1 MSDPDGVQTRTDFA
15 RELTRIR
22 ERAALTVRQVAARA
36 GADGA
41 HSTIGDW
48 FAGRGLPSLSSQDLL
63 VRVLSVCG
71 EVEVAPWLSAW
82 HRARR
87 RPAVRATGAEPYRGL
102 ASYQPEDA
110 AWFFGR
116 ERLTA
121 QLVDR
126 VLALHAQ
133 GGGILMVVGA
143 SGAGKS
149 SLLRAGVVPALP
161 DVVLT
166 TPAAQPLSELVTLLD
181 TASTMVI
188 DQFEELLTGGVPE
201 PARREVIAALAA
213 SNTVVV
219 LGLRADFYGPA
230 LRYAELLAAVQA
242 GQFTVGPMLA
252 AEVRAAIVE
261 PARKAGVE
269 IEDELVELLLD
280 ERSHLQDGVLPLLS
294 HALYAT
300 WRQADGG
307 PLTCAGYR
315 AIGGIRGAVA
325 ETAADVY
332 RTLDERQQR
341 LARRLFLRLIH
352 IGVDT
357 VDTRRQ
363 VAWPDLMAEFSD
375 DAVDLEDIL
384 DRFVAARLITADT
397 ETLRISHDALLG
409 AWPTLR
415 AWLDTDRAT
424 LVVGQQLAVA
434 AAAWRRENADPALL
448 YRGTR
453 LAAARAWTA
462 EHPEELSDVV
472 REFLDAST
480 RHSRRRVRQARQLI
494 GALTVLALVTMALAV
509 FGLDQRATANAA
521 RRAALDQRN
530 QAVSRLVAGRAD
542 RLRSRDPSLAMQ
554 LSLAA
559 YRISPTVEA
568 RSSLLDASAGPAV
581 TRLGGFTNAVQ
592 AVAVSA
598 DHTLLAVGGADGTVR
613 LWRLTTPDPLG
624 PPLAGDGLTI
634 FAVAI
639 SPDGH
644 LLAAGGADK
653 QVRLWNITDPARPVP
668 VGSPLTGPAST
679 VYSLAFSPDGQ
690 VLAAGSADHAIWRW
704 DMAQQQP
711 LPTLTGPTD
720 AVQSVAFS
728 PDGHILAAGSA
739 DALVHLWR
747 VTGPT
752 DVTPVGAPLA
762 GHTLKVYSV
771 AFSPGSTILASGSAD
786 DTVRLWDLSD
796 PAHPTA
802 RGTPLTGA
810 TSWINAVTFS
820 PDGTT
825 IAAGTSDKNVI
836 MWNVATGDRTATL
849 PHPAPVTAL
858 AFGADGHTLA
868 TGGID
873 AMVRLWS
880 LPGPVLTGPSDNV
893 FSMSFTADSGE
904 LAVASRDRTV
914 RLWNVH
920 DRHRPAA
927 LGPALTSPSG
937 HPAFSGT
944 AVIRPDGRLLAVGT
958 RTGEVQLWNVS
969 RPAEPVLAAVL
980 TGPTKLVETAAFSPD
995 GTMLATGGDDSQVHL
1010 WNVRDPSQPVPLGT
1024 INDTGGLIFALA
1036 FRPGGT
1042 ILAVATSD
1050 NTARLWDLTDATHPH
1065 QLGGPLGGFAG
1076 YAYGAAF
1083 SPDGLTL
1090 AVGSADRTVRLWNV
1104 SDPSHPAPLSTSL
1117 TGPMSDV
1124 FWVTFSPDGQTLAAA
1139 SIDGTVWLWN
1149 ITDRSRPA
1157 VFAVLTRANDSTYTV
1172 AFSPNGHTLAAA
1184 GADPQTRL
1192 WDTSPARVAAWVCTT
1207 AGTPIT
1213 PAEWSQYVPGLPF
1226 DPPC

>member
-1 MSDPDGVQTRTDFA
+1 MSDPADVQTRADFA

-22 ERAALTVRQVAARA
+22 ERAALTVRQVAAKA
-36 GADGA
+36 GADRA

-71 EVEVAPWLSAW
+71 ETEVAPWLAAW
-82 HRARR
+82 HRARH
-87 RPAVRATGAEPYRGL
+87 RPAVRAAGYEPYRGL
-102 ASYQPEDA
+102 ASFQPEDA
-110 AWFFGR
+110 DWFFGR
-116 ERLTA
+116 ERLTT

-126 VLALHAQ
+126 VLALRAQ

-149 SLLRAGVVPALP
+149 SLLRAGLVPTLP

-166 TPAAQPLSELVTLLD
+166 TPAAQPLTELVTLLG
-181 TASTMVI
+181 TGSTVVI
-188 DQFEELLTGGVPE
+188 DQFEELFTGDVPE
-201 PARREVIAALAA
+201 PAQRELIAALAA
-213 SNTVVV
+213 SDTVVV

-242 GQFTVGPMLA
+242 GQFTVGPMHE

-261 PARKAGVE
+261 PARKAGVA
-269 IEDELVELLLD
+269 IEDELVELLVD

-300 WRQADGG
+300 WRHAQGG

-325 ETAADVY
+325 ETAAEVH

-375 DAVDLEDIL
+375 DAVDLENIL
-384 DRFVAARLITADT
+384 DRFIATRLITADT

-415 AWLDTDRAT
+415 TWLDTDRAT

-434 AAAWRRENADPALL
+434 ATTWRRENADPAVL
-448 YRGTR
+448 YQGTR

-480 RHSRRRVRQARQLI
+480 RQSRRRVRQARQLI
-494 GALTVLALVTMALAV
+494 AALTVLALVTMALAV

-521 RRAALDQRN
+521 RQAALDQRN

-592 AVAVSA
+592 AVAVSP
-598 DHTLLAVGGADGTVR
+598 DHTLLAAGGVDGTVR
-613 LWRLTTPDPLG
+613 LWRLATERPLG
-624 PPLAGDGLTI
+624 PPLADGGLAV

-639 SPDGH
+639 SPDGRW
-644 LLAAGGADK
+644 LAAGGADK
-653 QVRLWNITDPARPVP
+653 QIRLWNIIDPVHPVP

-679 VYSLAFSPDGQ
+679 VYSLAFSPDGH

-704 DMAQQQP
+704 DMSDRQP

-739 DALVHLWR
+739 DALVRLWR
-747 VTGPT
+747 ITDPT
-752 DVTPVGAPLA
+752 EVTPVGAPLA
-762 GHTLKVYSV
+762 GHSLKVYSV
-771 AFSPGSTILASGSAD
+771 AFSPDGRTLASGSAD

-796 PAHPTA
+796 PVHPTT
-802 RGTPLTGA
+802 RGDPFTGP
-810 TSWINAVTFS
+810 TSWVNAVAFS
-820 PDGTT
+820 PDGATV
-825 IAAGTSDKNVI
+825 AAGTSDKNVV
-836 MWNVATGDRTATL
+836 MWNVTSGRRTATL

-858 AFGADGHTLA
+858 TFGADGHTLA
-868 TGGID
+868 TGGTD

-880 LPGPVLTGPSDNV
+880 LPGPMLIGSTDNV
-893 FSMSFTADSGE
+893 FNVSFTADSGE

-914 RLWNVH
+914 RLWDVH
-920 DRHRPAA
+920 DPQRPAA
-927 LGPALTSPSG
+927 LGPPLTSPPG
-937 HPAFSGT
+937 HPAFAGT

-958 RTGEVQLWNVS
+958 RTGEVQLWDVS

-1010 WNVRDPSQPVPLGT
+1010 WNVRDPNRPVPLGT

-1036 FRPGGT
+1036 FRLGGT

-1050 NTARLWDLTDATHPH
+1050 NTARLWDLTDPTDPH
-1065 QLGGPLGGFAG
+1065 QLGGPLNGFAG
-1076 YAYGAAF
+1076 YVYGVAF

-1104 SDPSHPAPLSTSL
+1104 ADPRRPAPLGTPL
-1117 TGPMSDV
+1117 TGPTSNV
-1124 FWVTFSPDGQTLAAA
+1124 FWVTFNPDGHTLAAA
-1139 SIDGTVWLWN
+1139 STDGTVWLWN
-1149 ITDRSRPA
+1149 VTDRSRPT

-1172 AFSPNGHTLAAA
+1172 AFSPDGRTLAAG
-1184 GADPQTRL
+1184 GADPETRL
-1192 WDTSPARVAAWVCTT
+1192 WDTAPARVASWVCAT
-1207 AGTPIT
+1207 AGTPVT
-1213 PAEWSQYVPGLPF
+1213 QAEWSQHVPGIPF